1 MSDGSRRARSAAPSP
16 VNAGSSQTA
25 GTQTIPRDEPKLRQ
39 EAHSSSAYDT
49 AEIEIRRSPRRRKTI
64 SARREGNRI
73 VVLVPSGL
81 SESTEAELVERM
93 VTKLRKADDR
103 RDTDRGRDNARLA
116 ERARQ
121 LSWRWLDGAAEPV
134 SVRWVPAMRTRWAS
148 CTPEDGTIRV
158 STLLRAVPDYVL
170 DYVLVHELV
179 HLIVPGGH
187 PPEFWEQVYR
197 FPRTE
202 RAIGFLEAYS
212 RMSTAKTD
220 GADEAAECDDD
231 DRAIAAE
238 R

>member
-1 MSDGSRRARSAAPSP
+1 MSDGSRRGRKAAPSP
-16 VNAGSSQTA
+16 VSAGILDQPSVIRTA
-25 GTQTIPRDEPKLRQ
+25 RPETVTEHALGKV
-39 EAHSSSAYDT
+39 
-49 AEIEIRRSPRRRKTI
+49 EIRRSPRRRKTI
-64 SARREGNRI
+64 SARREGDRI

-93 VTKLRKADDR
+93 VTKIRKADQR
-103 RDTDRGRDNARLA
+103 RDVQRGGDNERLE

-121 LSWRWLDGAAEPV
+121 LSWRWLDGAAEPK

-187 PPEFWEQVYR
+187 PPEFWEHVYR

-202 RAIGFLEAYS
+202 RAVGFLEAYS
-212 RMSTAKTD
+212 RMSTVNPD
-220 GADEAAECDDD
+220 GNNEIGECRDG
-231 DRAIAAE
+231 DRAVAAE